1 MSIPQARVDLF
12 KVTNSVLRSPLI
24 NSNSFLTRID
34 QKSIAAAANTI
45 NRSFSCDPLIQW
57 LRPNGLAWECL
68 DAQTCKWQRRR
79 IQQALCQGIVLQS
92 ACVQDIREKMAVLS
106 KANPPQLKTPAVDAA
121 ALDITNGE
129 RKKEVPEC
137 LDSGA
142 VIILFPPMKHIK
154 WSFSRLML
162 ACKVWLL
169 DWIDPATD
177 KGTDSSVSEQAQIFF
192 KIGFK

>member
-1 MSIPQARVDLF
+1 MSIPQTRVDLF
-12 KVTNSVLRSPLI
+12 KVTNSVLRLPSK
-24 NSNSFLTRID
+24 NSNSFLTRTD

-45 NRSFSCDPLIQW
+45 NRSFSRDPLIQW

-92 ACVQDIREKMAVLS
+92 ACVQEIREKMAVLS
-106 KANPPQLKTPAVDAA
+106 KANPPRLKTPAVDAA

-129 RKKEVPEC
+129 RKKEAPEC

-142 VIILFPPMKHIK
+142 VIILFPPKKHIK

-192 KIGFK
+192 KFGFK